1 MAENNTKIHES
12 GAKGLG
18 VVKNDV
24 VAPSLKKL
32 SELSLKLRSLT
43 EDILSIKENKI
54 RAAEEK
60 RLEEERMRE
69 EAELQSKR
77 EEEERIKRE
86 EAEKAATEKENEKT
100 AVALEKEETAQT
112 KPVEEA
118 SRPEPSR
125 PAAPAREE
133 KQPVVQTRI
142 FTNED
147 RKPRDRQPNAQQG
160 APNRQGTPSQNANFN
175 RQGQNGRPQ
184 QNGDFRKPL
193 QNNNSFARPKAGA
206 TPPPPAANAANKGF
220 KGNAAPAKKTAG
232 QNDDKK
238 AQNKKSLIKR
248 GFIVENDAYYTE
260 EEGDAGATGRYI
272 KKRPKKNGFNIT
284 ETVTID
290 KAVITTEFISIK
302 QLSEKIGKTGSE
314 ILKQLML
321 LGIMKTINDVI
332 DFDTAD
338 LVAGE
343 LGVTLSYE
351 PEKTAEDKLQEI
363 RDEDDDSDADKVS
376 RPPIITIM
384 GHVDH
389 GKTSLLDYI
398 RKSSVAS
405 GEAGGITQHIG
416 AYTVSLNGRNITF
429 LDTPGHEAFTSMRL
443 RGALVTDI
451 AVIVVAAD
459 DGIMP
464 QTVEAINHAKT
475 AGVSI
480 IVAVNKIDKPGAQ
493 PDRVLQQLTE
503 YDLVPEA
510 WGGTTPVVNVSAKTG
525 QGVNDLLETILLVA
539 DILELKANPN
549 RAAKG
554 SIIEAKLDKGKGPL
568 ATVLVQNGTLHVGD
582 YVVAGTCTGKIRGM
596 IDDKG
601 KNVKS
606 AGPSVPVS
614 VLGFS
619 EVPNAGDPITAVSD
633 EKFAKQVVSERI
645 MKMRNEMNN
654 IKASTSLDDIFA
666 QIKKGE
672 TKTLNIIIKADVQG
686 SVEAVKQSLE
696 KLSNDEVKISV
707 IHGAV
712 GAINESDV
720 MLASTS
726 GAIIIGFNVRPD
738 AKAKVSAERANIDIR
753 LYRVIYDAIDDVNSA
768 IKGMLAPKFRE
779 NILGNAEVRQ
789 VYRITGA
796 GTVAGCYVT
805 DGKIQRNAKV
815 RLYRDDTLV
824 YEGELS
830 SLKRFKDDVKEV
842 AKGYECG
849 MGILNYNDIKEGDF
863 IEAYVMEQIQ

>member
-1 MAENNTKIHES
+1 MAENNAKNYEGGT
-12 GAKGLG
+12 KGLG
-18 VVKNDV
+18 SVKTDV
-24 VAPSLKKL
+24 VSPALQKL
-32 SELSLKLRSLT
+32 TELSVKLRALT
-43 EDILSIKENKI
+43 DNILEIKAKK
-54 RAAEEK
+54 A
-60 RLEEERMRE
+60 
-69 EAELQSKR
+69 R
-77 EEEERIKRE
+77 EEEERRAEEERRKEAEELLRIQKE
-86 EAEKAATEKENEKT
+86 EAEKKKAEEEAAAK
-100 AVALEKEETAQT
+100 AKEEEKPEVAPE
-112 KPVEEA
+112 KPVEEKEEVA
-118 SRPEPSR
+118 A
-125 PAAPAREE
+125 PAAPQAPAKKPEAAKTE
-133 KQPVVQTRI
+133 QKPVVQTRI
-142 FTNED
+142 FTQDD
-147 RKPRDRQPNAQQG
+147 RKPRQDRP
-160 APNRQGTPSQNANFN
+160 
-175 RQGQNGRPQ
+175 QGQNRPQGAGFNNNNRPQGQNNARPQ
-184 QNGDFRKPL
+184 QQTGGFQKP
-193 QNNNSFARPKAGA
+193 RTGA
-206 TPPPPAANAANKGF
+206 TPPPPPANANNKGF
-220 KGNAAPAKKTAG
+220 KGNAAPQKKAG
-232 QNDDKK
+232 SPQDDKK
-238 AQNKKSLIKR
+238 AQNKKSLIRR
-248 GFIVENDAYYTE
+248 GFIVEDNLGNID
-260 EEGDAGATGRYI
+260 EEGESTQSGRYL

-284 ETVTID
+284 ETTTID

-351 PEKTAEDKLQEI
+351 PEKTAEDKLEDI
-363 RDEDDDSDADKVS
+363 RDEENDTDADKVS

-493 PDRVLQQLTE
+493 PERVLQQLTE

-510 WGGTTPVVNVSAKTG
+510 WGGTTPVVYVSAKTG
-525 QGVNDLLETILLVA
+525 EGVNELLETILLVS

-549 RAAKG
+549 RSAKG

-582 YVVAGTCTGKIRGM
+582 FVVAGTCTGKIRGM

-601 KNVKS
+601 KNVKL

-619 EVPNAGDPITAVSD
+619 EVPNAGDPITVVQD

-645 MKMRNEMNN
+645 MKLRNEMNN
-654 IKASTSLDDIFA
+654 MKASTSLDDIFA

-712 GAINESDV
+712 GAVNESDV

-738 AKAKVSAERANIDIR
+738 AKAKASAERSNIDIR
-753 LYRVIYDAIDDVNSA
+753 LYRVIYDAIDDVNAA

-805 DGKIQRNAKV
+805 DGKIVRNAKV
-815 RLYRDDTLV
+815 RLYRDNTLV

-842 AKGYECG
+842 ARGYECG
-849 MGILNYNDIKEGDF
+849 MGIQNFNDIKEGDV
-863 IEAYVMEQIQ
+863 IEAYVMEQINE